1 MVKPRLEGNLP
12 DLRPLSRTKLQSAW
26 LPPQQEGAQTIR
38 RVLSVSR
45 LSKDP
50 VVLDR
55 GMAEGLASR
64 LQNPCDPH
72 VAAHTLHRTLPSIHR
87 RTTAYRPEL
96 DSRDQ
101 TRRLSADGP
110 PQRGRRLPA
119 HPQRPRLGDSLP
131 ALIVQVVGALR
142 LRSCLIDGEAVCCD
156 GQGCRSS
163 TSCGSGKSTHSL
175 DRVRHTGY
183 LMSRKVVH
191 DDDVTAVERWS
202 QTLFDVGEEDCPVH
216 RPIDH
221 EGCDHPVVAQSDNR
235 VMVFQWP
242 WGTDPTNRS
251 PRGQR
256 PRSLT
261 KLVLVAV
268 SSINTNLAGSSR
280 PCLRSNAA
288 APAPR
293 LPVLARSRAGFFL
306 TVTLCRSKKRQT
318 AVRLPEF
325 AACASPQRSHPRSD
339 PVARLPEPTAIPPA
353 PPTACTSLRNVVDHS
368 VHCTF

>member
-119 HPQRPRLGDSLP
+119 HPQRPRLGNSLP

-156 GQGCRSS
+156 GQGVPVFHKLRQRQDDRRRLWFAGAREFCAKSFGTVRSAAFRRS
-163 TSCGSGKSTHSL
+163 ALSL
-175 DRVRHTGY
+175 LKT
-183 LMSRKVVH
+183 
-191 DDDVTAVERWS
+191 
-202 QTLFDVGEEDCPVH
+202 C
-216 RPIDH
+216 
-221 EGCDHPVVAQSDNR
+221 
-235 VMVFQWP
+235 
-242 WGTDPTNRS
+242 
-251 PRGQR
+251 
-256 PRSLT
+256 
-261 KLVLVAV
+261 
-268 SSINTNLAGSSR
+268 SIG
-280 PCLRSNAA
+280 LRSGEYGG
-288 APAPR
+288 R
-293 LPVLARSRAGFFL
+293 
-306 TVTLCRSKKRQT
+306 
-318 AVRLPEF
+318 
-325 AACASPQRSHPRSD
+325 
-339 PVARLPEPTAIPPA
+339 
-353 PPTACTSLRNVVDHS
+353 
-368 VHCTF
+368 